1 MTCLLELRLK
11 IFSSPLQSTIYLLR
25 WLDEKIISRHRSNCS
40 IHSELLWTLTTFEPF
55 KSQSALFIKNL
66 PPKRPLKPVSEST
79 SDTRIS
85 QLQSSQTCST
95 SYVLQWQQQH
105 FEDYMEECCFDFLY
119 YNKVLKAVISNL
131 YRTSQCLKSIYFLFF
146 VVFLLASDFPSYECK
161 SYPHYGKNKQSYD
174 HFY

>member
-1 MTCLLELRLK
+1 MTCLLERRLK
-11 IFSSPLQSTIYLLR
+11 IFSSPLQSKTLLR

-66 PPKRPLKPVSEST
+66 PLKRPLKPVSEST
-79 SDTRIS
+79 SDTRVS

-105 FEDYMEECCFDFLY
+105 FEDYMQECCFDFLY

-131 YRTSQCLKSIYFLFF
+131 CRTSQSLNSIYFFFF
-146 VVFLLASDFPSYECK
+146 VVFLLASDFPSYECE